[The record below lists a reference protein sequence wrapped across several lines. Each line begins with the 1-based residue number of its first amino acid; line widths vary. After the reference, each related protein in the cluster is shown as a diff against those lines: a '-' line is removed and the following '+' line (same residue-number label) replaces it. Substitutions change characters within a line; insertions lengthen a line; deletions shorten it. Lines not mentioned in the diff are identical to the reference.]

1 MPHRRAYGNGSDD
14 EGKGNAMTGF
24 DGWDWP
30 AADAERMTEAMFDE
44 NARLRGLDPRH
55 KDDGTVALTAGGAD
69 RGGEAGRAWRLEHP
83 RRRPGR
89 SGRACGRRRGPA
101 RPCRPADRRRAPRPA
116 ALRLEGRIPGPAS
129 DPPPRDRM
137 RGRFRDTGRRQARFL
152 PIPGKNGWYASVCVR
167 YASSDA
173 YLRPPETLGIQRII
187 EDKDKGMHCM
197 HLFSELLS
205 FTPFSLIGHAYHAY
219 GYIPPVRIGGIMPKT
234 GVRKVC
240 IT

>member
-69 RGGEAGRAWRLEHP
+69 RGGEAGRAWRLEP
-83 RRRPGR
+83 SRRRPGR

-129 DPPPRDRM
+129 DPLHGTGCGAVFAIPEEDRPV
-137 RGRFRDTGRRQARFL
+137 FCQYWKK
-152 PIPGKNGWYASVCVR
+152 PGGMHR
-167 YASSDA
+167 YACGMHQATHTFD
-173 YLRPPETLGIQRII
+173 PMKTLGNKGIR

-219 GYIPPVRIGGIMPKT
+219 GCIPPSVIGGIMPKM
-234 GVRKVC
+234 GVRTVC